1 MSSDVCNWSLGV
13 FVYLNQSSKN
23 RGAPF
28 LPRPKQ
34 HPAKKAWQ
42 RMDRRIIWIW
52 ILKRA
57 VKDDDHDQRRRSS
70 QFLNG
75 IKLTVCVQDTP
86 LVLDRLHNMLE
97 KVVWVNDQG
106 GRNAKVETLREV
118 SAALP
123 ATPTLCTLLLHST
136 LPCICR
142 PVTALH
148 PLRQQNTHFAWIGAH
163 FALKN
168 WGFVSFLDLWL
179 LVASTFNFTFTG
191 RRSAKV
197 AAQSF
202 LLLSIKQ

>member
-1 MSSDVCNWSLGV
+1 MNRPTHVCSSVIMLFQTKLTNSIDYPGYILGA
-13 FVYLNQSSKN
+13 FVSLNQSSKN

-123 ATPTLCTLLLHST
+123 ATPT
-136 LPCICR
+136 PCFCCI
-142 PVTALH
+142 ALY
-148 PLRQQNTHFAWIGAH
+148 PAYA
-163 FALKN
+163 AL
-168 WGFVSFLDLWL
+168 
-179 LVASTFNFTFTG
+179 
-191 RRSAKV
+191 
-197 AAQSF
+197 
-202 LLLSIKQ
+202 

>member
-42 RMDRRIIWIW
+42 RMDRRIIWNW

-142 PVTALH
+142 NCLAPTPPAKYSLCMDRR
-148 PLRQQNTHFAWIGAH
+148 PFKDL
-163 FALKN
+163 
-168 WGFVSFLDLWL
+168 GFVCFLDLWL